1 MDRPQRKLIFFLCM
15 RDIIRKKKIV
25 PTQPDQAERLTE
37 IFARLEHDPL
47 SKHVER
53 VERILELIS
62 GLRDDITT
70 PEKTRV
76 VTSLRNALTRY
87 QWTSRV
93 DPTPEGWRVI
103 ASFDRGL
110 PKDDV
115 WEYEAVRDLLDTVP
129 HLGKRPRI
137 RRCTECRKWFFA
149 AMRED
154 QQYCGGIC
162 RQRRYDND
170 PEKRDKKLAHMKK
183 LYEDAKTHRR
193 NRKSGVGLRRKRK

>member
-1 MDRPQRKLIFFLCM
+1 MGE
-15 RDIIRKKKIV
+15 IIRKQKTV
-25 PTQPDQAERLTE
+25 PTQPDQERFAA
-37 IFARLEHDPL
+37 IFARLEEEREDPEKL
-47 SKHVER
+47 HSKW
-53 VERILELIS
+53 VERILELLS
-62 GLRDDITT
+62 GLRDDLGTS
-70 PEKTRV
+70 EKMRII
-76 VTSLRNALTRY
+76 TSLRNALKRY

-137 RRCTECRKWFFA
+137 RKCAECPRWFYA

-162 RQRRYDND
+162 RQRRYDNA
-170 PEKRDKKLAHMKK
+170 P
-183 LYEDAKTHRR
+183 
-193 NRKSGVGLRRKRK
+193 RKSGTKSSRT

>member
-1 MDRPQRKLIFFLCM
+1 
-15 RDIIRKKKIV
+15 
-25 PTQPDQAERLTE
+25 
-37 IFARLEHDPL
+37 
-47 SKHVER
+47 
-53 VERILELIS
+53 VERILELLS
-62 GLRDDITT
+62 GLRDDLGTS
-70 PEKTRV
+70 EKTRII
-76 VTSLRNALTRY
+76 TSLRNALKRY

-137 RRCTECRKWFFA
+137 RKCAECPRWFYA

-183 LYEDAKTHRR
+183 LYRDEKARKR
-193 NRKSGVGLRRKRK
+193 NHKSGVGLARKKPKR